1 MDGIK
6 GLGKLANISEV
17 KVPEKPLPLNQDPK
31 AAAEQFEG
39 ILVQEMLKSMWSTV
53 PKEGLLT
60 GSHEES
66 MYRDL
71 FNEALS
77 KSISEGQGMGIK
89 EVILKDLNALSK
101 KK

>member
-6 GLGKLANISEV
+6 GLGKLVNIPEA

-39 ILVQEMLKSMWSTV
+39 ILVQEMLKSMWSTL

-71 FNEALS
+71 FNEALA
-77 KSISEGQGMGIK
+77 KSISEGQGIGIK
-89 EVILKDLNALSK
+89 DVILKDLNALSK